1 MLQIFTN
8 NEKKSTTAIINDCG
22 TDALERIGRTI
33 LGRHPECIVIDDTID
48 KKSMNI
54 QVALQSLPNGASAV
68 MTNKV
73 VGTVRCDDR
82 DTYSAEVGEAEAV
95 KKAMSN
101 HNRAFKKALTRWQ
114 IAMLK
119 DIIAVSPDTFEEAL
133 YTVRPCKCKCD

>member
-1 MLQIFTN
+1 
-8 NEKKSTTAIINDCG
+8 
-22 TDALERIGRTI
+22 
-33 LGRHPECIVIDDTID
+33 
-48 KKSMNI
+48 
-54 QVALQSLPNGASAV
+54 

-133 YTVRPCKCKCD
+133 HTVRPCKCKCD